1 MHSAVKVAVLAIT
14 KNGVSIG
21 SRLAGEFPDM
31 EVYAPRKLLSDIPG
45 IKWYEEPTAAK
56 VADLFGSYEGLICL
70 FSLGAVVR
78 LIAPYIRDKKTDPAV
93 LVIDDKLNYV
103 ISVLSGHIG
112 GANQLA
118 REIAER
124 MDSIPVITTA
134 ADVNKTIAVDL
145 VGRDLGW
152 VIDDDSTVTAV
163 SAHMVNGERMGVYQD
178 AGDRGWWA
186 GKLPDNVAI
195 YHDMKTMKNS
205 GCRAFLII
213 TDGSVPEGMR
223 ASSVVYRPPSLVA
236 GVGLHQDTATETIKS
251 GLATC
256 LDRHGLSIKSVAKLA
271 SLKKPRDVPGL
282 IEAGKD
288 LGIPIQYVDRTEL
301 AKVEAPNPSDTVQK
315 FEGTSSVS
323 EAAAMLVSGGMLV
336 VEKQKFPPDLTVAV
350 ARIK

>member
-1 MHSAVKVAVLAIT
+1 MKVAVLAIT
-14 KNGVSIG
+14 KNGVDIG

-31 EVYAPRKLLSDIPG
+31 EVYAPKKLLSEAPG
-45 IKWYEEPTAAK
+45 IRWYGEPTSTK
-56 VADLFGSYEGLICL
+56 IADLFGSYEGLICL

-124 MDSIPVITTA
+124 MGSTPVITTA
-134 ADVNKTIAVDL
+134 ADVNRTIAVDL

-152 VIDDDSTVTAV
+152 VVDGDSTVTAV
-163 SAHMVNGERMGVYQD
+163 SAHMVNGERIGVYQD
-178 AGDRGWWA
+178 AGDRNWWA
-186 GKLPDNVAI
+186 GRLPDNVTL
-195 YHDMKTMKNS
+195 YQDMRTMEGS

-213 TDGSVPEGMR
+213 TDGPVPDGIR

-236 GVGLHQDTATETIKS
+236 GVGLHQDTTAETIKS
-251 GLATC
+251 GLSAC

-271 SLKKPRDVPGL
+271 SLKKPRDVQGL
-282 IEAGKD
+282 IEAGRD
-288 LGIPIQYVDRTEL
+288 LGVPIQYVDRTEL
-301 AKVEAPNPSDTVQK
+301 AGVEAPNPSDVVKK
-315 FEGTSSVS
+315 FEGTPSVS
-323 EAAAMLVSGGMLV
+323 EAAAMLVSGGALA